1 MEKFVNLFLPT
12 MASPKK
18 NKRKKKSQAVPPLPV
33 REPVS
38 PPPGRRLSQ
47 EIIALVLL
55 VLDLFAV
62 LSLLSFNSGDPW
74 NLAGV
79 WQVNQVANWGGKAGA
94 LIAGHLIWSL
104 GLAAFWLPI
113 ILSWLALKFYQGD
126 PGLRYP
132 WQWLAY
138 LGLLVATGGLISLG
152 WPMVPWGGRQILG
165 GGTLGWQVVVLLTPW
180 LNLAGTALALIALFL
195 VSFMAVTRIS
205 YVGLLGL
212 IRQQLARLART
223 AKDRRQEPAAPPR
236 PPVPPQPSP
245 IPEAAE
251 DSFTPLTTT
260 METATVSESA
270 SVNVVTAAAETVS
283 RREKR
288 VKALPLSSFILPQL
302 DFLSPPPSYDFQ
314 VHEEALLA
322 QARKLENT
330 LEHFG
335 VEGKVVAVR
344 PGPVIIMIEFEPAL
358 GVKISKVTALADDL
372 ALALKALSIR
382 IVAPVPGKAVIGIE
396 IPNAKRQ
403 LVTMR
408 EILAHEVYRHSPSRL
423 SIALGKDILGQPVV
437 SDLAK
442 MPHLLIAGATGTG
455 KSVGLNAMIVSILYK
470 ANPDEVR
477 FLMVDPKRI
486 ELSTYEGIPHL
497 LHPVVINP
505 KVATNALR
513 WAVEEMERRYGLL
526 SDLEVRNIESYNA
539 KLRKDRK
546 HRKATIPADD
556 DEILPHLPYIVIV
569 IDELADLMMV
579 SARETEEYLIRLA
592 QKARAAGIHLILA
605 TQRPSVDVITG
616 LIKANFPTRISFQVS
631 SKVDSRT
638 ILDSAGAEKLLGLG
652 DMLFLPPGTSRL
664 KRIHGAYISEAEVK
678 RVVDFLKAQQAPEF
692 EPGILEI
699 QEQKADAEEL
709 GDKDEKYQEAL
720 DIVAETRQASIS
732 MLQRRLRVGYNRA
745 ARIIEMMEKEGLVG
759 PSDGIKAR
767 EVYIPPRH

>member
-1 MEKFVNLFLPT
+1 
-12 MASPKK
+12 MARPKK
-18 NKRKKKSQAVPPLPV
+18 TKSKRKSKTILPK
-33 REPVS
+33 PAKGPAA

-47 EIIALVLL
+47 EIIALLLL
-55 VLDLFAV
+55 VLDLFLV
-62 LSLLSFNSGDPW
+62 ISLLSYSSTDT
-74 NLAGV
+74 AGLTAV
-79 WQVNQVANWGGKAGA
+79 GPVANWGGKAGA
-94 LIAGHLIWSL
+94 LIADYLIRAL

-126 PGLRYP
+126 AGLRYP
-132 WQWLAY
+132 WHWLAY
-138 LGLLVATGGLISLG
+138 LGLPLATAGLISLG
-152 WPMVPWGGRQILG
+152 WPMFPLGGSQILG
-165 GGTLGWQVVVLLTPW
+165 GGTLGWRLLVLLTPW
-180 LNLAGTALALIALFL
+180 LNLAGTALALVALLL

-205 YVGLLGL
+205 YVALLGL
-212 IRQQLARLART
+212 IREKIAALVQAICGRGREAPEVPNPLESPQPSLIPPSAEDPTTSLNA
-223 AKDRRQEPAAPPR
+223 AAAAAPPAE
-236 PPVPPQPSP
+236 PLPEPV
-245 IPEAAE
+245 
-251 DSFTPLTTT
+251 
-260 METATVSESA
+260 VSA
-270 SVNVVTAAAETVS
+270 SAETVS
-283 RREKR
+283 RRQKR
-288 VKALPLSSFILPQL
+288 VKAIPLSSFILPQL
-302 DFLSPPPSYDFQ
+302 DFLNPPPAWDFQ
-314 VHEEALLA
+314 VQEEALLA

-330 LEHFG
+330 LQHFG

-344 PGPVIIMIEFEPAL
+344 PGPVITMIEFEPAL
-358 GVKISKVTALADDL
+358 GIKISKVTSLADDL

-408 EILAHEVYRHSPSRL
+408 EILGHEIYRQSRSPL
-423 SIALGKDILGQPVV
+423 TIALGKDIMGQPVV
-437 SDLAK
+437 TDLGK

-455 KSVGLNAMIVSILYK
+455 KSVGLNAMIISILFK
-470 ANPDEVR
+470 ASPEEVR

-505 KVATNALR
+505 KVATTALR

-526 SDLEVRNIESYNA
+526 SDLEVRNIESYNV
-539 KLRKDRK
+539 K
-546 HRKATIPADD
+546 
-556 DEILPHLPYIVIV
+556 ILKTLKMTKNQEEEDSVRPLPYIVIV
-569 IDELADLMMV
+569 IDELADLMMI

-638 ILDSAGAEKLLGLG
+638 IMDTVGAEKLLGLG
-652 DMLFLPPGTSRL
+652 DLLFMPPGTSRL
-664 KRIHGAYISEAEVK
+664 KRIHGPYISEEEVK
-678 RVVDFLKAQQAPEF
+678 RVVDFLKAQRSPEF

-699 QEQKADAEEL
+699 QEQKAEEEEL
-709 GDKDEKYQEAL
+709 GEKDEKYQEAL
-720 DIVAETRQASIS
+720 EIVAETRQASIS

-767 EVYIPPRH
+767 EVYLPHRR